1 MYSMQTC
8 KGIVQSGP
16 RKGLN
21 CIPKQSVDSDGYC
34 IQHQRYKEYLKL
46 VESGKK
52 PCSQFFRGCNTICD
66 DSIITCKDCRE
77 QKNGKGKSLCN
88 HDSCK
93 NYAGTNAKY
102 CGKHHRDMYRDYEK
116 EHGVKLC
123 NIDRGCFNRCDT
135 GEPCCK
141 SCMVKHYITND
152 KYFRPDVIFELCI
165 QCESPISSG
174 DIGRSVKQCDSCINL
189 FISQYKSHSANVH
202 KDYKAFKLDN
212 PQKHF
217 NEVKQGANCR
227 NLSFEL
233 SQEYFSELVHKDC
246 FYCKR
251 PISLGIDRLD
261 NTKGY
266 TIENSVSCCFPC
278 NRMKHTLS
286 IAKFVNK
293 CYAIYNYTTLTKSF
307 GNELHSIFPEFISKA
322 CESYDDYSKKACKR
336 HTFEI
341 SSEQYSILR
350 KGMCYLCG
358 ASNTAIHNNGIDRK
372 HNQVGYIITNC
383 NTCCGSCNLLK
394 ANIPIGIIKDC
405 IMRIVANPSLKHYVL
420 LKDMLQITAMPKN
433 HTTPNKNEHV
443 IGAPKVILS
452 SPTPQ
457 RPSTHFSIPKQW
469 KPRDI
474 FDFLNADQEHHYKQ
488 HCEENNTLTPEWPT
502 MWSEFL
508 TLKGQPWEIAEPRIR
523 DFVENLR
530 RLRHNALTKKDVLDR
545 EDRQVW
551 PAETVAALFLAG
563 RIAEYKTITET
574 ATGDD
579 PMDPKWQKRW
589 EEFVGS
595 LETCKE
601 DKAALTKSISKF
613 MTAQRAKKYRRNAK

>member
-1 MYSMQTC
+1 MQTC

-52 PCSQFFRGCNTICD
+52 LCSQFFRGCNTVCD

-77 QKNGKGKSLCN
+77 KKNGKGKSLCN

-93 NYAGTNAKY
+93 NYADTNAKY
-102 CGKHHRDMYRDYEK
+102 CGKHYRDMYRDYEK

-123 NIDRGCFNRCDT
+123 NIDRGCFNKCDT

-152 KYFRPDVIFELCI
+152 KYFRADVKYNSCI
-165 QCESPISSG
+165 HCESLISSTE
-174 DIGRSVKQCDSCINL
+174 IGKSIKQCDACVKL
-189 FISQYKSHSANVH
+189 FVSSFKLHSANIQ
-202 KDYKAFKLDN
+202 KDYKAFKLEH
-212 PQKHF
+212 PEKHYAEIQSGAEKRSLPFELTLEYF
-217 NEVKQGANCR
+217 NELIQ
-227 NLSFEL
+227 
-233 SQEYFSELVHKDC
+233 KDC

-251 PISLGIDRLD
+251 PVAMGIDRID
-261 NTKGY
+261 NAIGY
-266 TIENSVSCCFPC
+266 TRENAVPSCFPC
-278 NRMKHTLS
+278 NRMKHILT
-286 IAKFVNK
+286 IEEYVNK
-293 CYAIYNYTTLTKSF
+293 CYAIYNYCVLNKSFADPLQKIFKSFITKS
-307 GNELHSIFPEFISKA
+307 I
-322 CESYDDYSKKACKR
+322 ESYTEYKAKSASKQ
-336 HTFEI
+336 HEFELTP
-341 SSEQYSILR
+341 EQYATLR
-350 KGMCYLCG
+350 NGICYLCG
-358 ASNTAIHNNGIDRK
+358 ASNTANHKNGIDRK
-372 HNQVGYIITNC
+372 HNKVGYIISNC
-383 NTCCGSCNLLK
+383 YTCCGSCNALK
-394 ANIPIGIIKDC
+394 GNIPIGIVKESIYGIVLDDQLCKYVGIREMIVSAPESHRQYVSPPSPIKLTSPPV
-405 IMRIVANPSLKHYVL
+405 I
-420 LKDMLQITAMPKN
+420 
-433 HTTPNKNEHV
+433 EH
-443 IGAPKVILS
+443 IADKLSILV
-452 SPTPQ
+452 
-457 RPSTHFSIPKQW
+457 PKQW
-469 KPRDI
+469 KTRDI

-488 HCEENNTLTPEWPT
+488 HCEENNSLTPEWPS

-508 TLKGQPWEIAEPRIR
+508 TLKGQSWEIAEPRIR

-551 PAETVAALFLAG
+551 PAETVATLFLAG

-579 PMDPKWQKRW
+579 PTDPKWQKRW